1 MSKNKYILLNEVK
14 KSDSAKNAQ
23 KQIDQ
28 ISSNESL
35 YSNDKKTQIR
45 QNKSNLIQTVLNEL
59 GNFKDSH
66 MNLTSNGHLLE
77 SE

>member
-1 MSKNKYILLNEVK
+1 M
-14 KSDSAKNAQ
+14 SDSAKNAQ

-35 YSNDKKTQIR
+35 SSNDKKTQIR

-59 GNFKDSH
+59 GNFKDSR
-66 MNLTSNGHLLE
+66 MNLTTVDIYWKVNNG
-77 SE
+77 